1 MMDTTLLIS
10 AQTIECNIAGV
21 FNQFRSID
29 SICTWR
35 FLRCTLPNQIHFRSF
50 SRL

>member
-21 FNQFRSID
+21 FNQF
-29 SICTWR
+29 
-35 FLRCTLPNQIHFRSF
+35 NQSSQSVPDAFCGAHCRTKFIFDHSF
-50 SRL
+50 GP